1 MTDSMGPQPTN
12 KRSLNFGGDAMQS
25 LENAIRETNQ
35 EILYELITKR
45 IKDFYFKSDLGSMTK
60 EQLKLHTKTIAES
73 VIDQFKSLKGVT
85 NTALIQTRVDY
96 ILGKLRNSK
105 DANTNEPTLVL
116 QPNHSA
122 PEKAKLKPV
131 IDYRSIEGVLIKNY
145 EECLKNVK
153 ELRDNLKILNKKSLK
168 YGTQLKPL
176 MKQIEQLESY
186 TRGELN
192 DKIFTGSFKK
202 KYQIGETP
210 PESVVASESLRTDSE
225 NSQNSVEFIKLQ
237 VLNS

>member
-1 MTDSMGPQPTN
+1 MMTESMGPQPN
-12 KRSLNFGGDAMQS
+12 KKSLNFGGDAMQS

-45 IKDFYFKSDLGSMTK
+45 IKDFYFKSDVDSMTK

-73 VIDQFKSLKGVT
+73 VIDQFKSLKGAT

-105 DANTNEPTLVL
+105 DANTNEHPVVL
-116 QPNHSA
+116 HSNLPA
-122 PEKAKLKPV
+122 PDRAKVKPV
-131 IDYRSIEGVLIKNY
+131 IDYRSIEGALIKNY
-145 EECLKNVK
+145 DECLKNVK
-153 ELRDNLKILNKKSLK
+153 ELRENLKLLNKKSLK
-168 YGTQLKPL
+168 YNTQLKPL

-186 TRGELN
+186 THGELN
-192 DKIFTGSFKK
+192 DKIFTGSFKR
-202 KYQIGETP
+202 KYKIGETP
-210 PESVVASESLRTDSE
+210 SESVTSESVRTDSE

-237 VLNS
+237 VT